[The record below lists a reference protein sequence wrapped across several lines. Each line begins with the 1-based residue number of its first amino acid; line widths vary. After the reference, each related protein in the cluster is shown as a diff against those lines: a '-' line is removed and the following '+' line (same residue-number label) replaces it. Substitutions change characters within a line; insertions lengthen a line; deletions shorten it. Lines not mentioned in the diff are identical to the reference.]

1 MADASTARDAVPA
14 DSEAP
19 AETPQDTAISDEV
32 TDVLLLMLPWA
43 ITVLI
48 WSAIIVI
55 ALFVT
60 FLVLNVEEEEER
72 STPKVSLSPV
82 PSIELN
88 TDTETETPE
97 EAASASNP
105 TPVPVPQPTPTPSV
119 TPAVNLNAL
128 IGVTGAAAAPS
139 PAGTSIATGGAGV
152 SMFGSSSVQAV
163 RIVFLIDASGS
174 LIDTFPFVIRELRR
188 SIDRLVPEQRFTV
201 IFFYGDKQRG
211 EITPVLTEIEP
222 RGLGSSA
229 RATDDHKNRV
239 RQWLDPSK
247 HNIEPGYRGDPVA
260 AIKLALSYKPEVIFL
275 LSDNITGAG
284 RWEVQRD
291 QLLAEIKRTNRSGT
305 QINTIQFQYEDP
317 LKKAGI
323 SDKRTLQLVSEQ
335 NGDGDHV
342 FIQSEQIGIQ

>member
-1 MADASTARDAVPA
+1 MADVSTTPDTQALADAEALEPQA
-14 DSEAP
+14 DLGVR
-19 AETPQDTAISDEV
+19 DEV
-32 TDVLLLMLPWA
+32 SDVLLLMLPWA
-43 ITVLI
+43 ITILI
-48 WSAIIVI
+48 WSAIIVV

-60 FLVLNVEEEEER
+60 FLVLNVEEEEDR

-82 PSIELN
+82 PSIDLDTAAEAELPEE
-88 TDTETETPE
+88 TTSSTTPTETPPTE
-97 EAASASNP
+97 VKPTESVADPVEFTAFGLPNSVAPASP
-105 TPVPVPQPTPTPSV
+105 TTAIVST
-119 TPAVNLNAL
+119 NA
-128 IGVTGAAAAPS
+128 T
-139 PAGTSIATGGAGV
+139 T
-152 SMFGSSSVQAV
+152 SMFGSAPVQAV

-174 LIDTFPFVIRELRR
+174 LIDTFPFVIRELRK

-211 EITPVLTEIEP
+211 EIRPVLTEINP
-222 RGLGSSA
+222 KGLGSTA

-239 RQWLDPSK
+239 REWLDPNK
-247 HNIEPGYRGDPVA
+247 HNVEPGYRGDPVE

-284 RWEVQRD
+284 RWEVERD
-291 QLLAEIKRTNRSGT
+291 RLLAQIKRANRSGT

-323 SDKRTLQLVSEQ
+323 STKRTLQLVSEQ